1 MRAAW
6 YENQGAARDVL
17 VVGEMPDPSHSTTPS
32 PENKSILRQ
41 ICRLDFLRERLLP
54 RRLETERRGEARTG
68 SEPLIQRPFL
78 LRLVRAHDES
88 ACPADVFKRSQSV
101 PALGRSAAGA
111 HQPFGHFAE
120 QYRQFALAPLLQFV
134 V

>member
-1 MRAAW
+1 MKTRG
-6 YENQGAARDVL
+6 GAGCVGGWRDARPESFHHPVT
-17 VVGEMPDPSHSTTPS
+17 GE
-32 PENKSILRQ
+32 Q
-41 ICRLDFLRERLLP
+41 INLEAVCRLDFLRERLLP